1 MLACPTIITRRS
13 ADMAASFDVEA
24 AVQVLRRDLR
34 GKQDE
39 RDALFAEA
47 REHEATIARLLA
59 ARLPPSLASHWIPFC
74 QPHTHMMPP
83 RDGNADAP
91 LPLQLPRT
99 RPLARS
105 NPTRR

>member
-1 MLACPTIITRRS
+1 
-13 ADMAASFDVEA
+13 MAASFDVEA

-59 ARLPPSLASHWIPFC
+59 ASPSAIARQPLDPLLST
-74 QPHTHMMPP
+74 PHT
-83 RDGNADAP
+83 
-91 LPLQLPRT
+91 
-99 RPLARS
+99 
-105 NPTRR
+105 